1 MQRFQGA
8 DLRKCSDG
16 PIDFSTTSA
25 IIEDMSTRYAD
36 QVPFSEL
43 MRKQSEVADKAA
55 HGKGVLLRRRNEED
69 LVLMS
74 AAHAESTA
82 NGFSVASRM
91 FVSLMKHDA
100 GARELLMVL
109 PDVFPWVRYLPEEDV
124 REFLVDLVQTIDA
137 CDDLENLAPLETA
150 VAAWRSTAE
159 VYADPKLRAALTE
172 GELDDLGQVE
182 VC

>member
-1 MQRFQGA
+1 MSARF
-8 DLRKCSDG
+8 
-16 PIDFSTTSA
+16 
-25 IIEDMSTRYAD
+25 AD

-43 MRKQSEVADKAA
+43 MRKQSEVAERAA

-74 AAHAESTA
+74 ATQAESTA
-82 NGFSVASRM
+82 RGFSVASRM
-91 FVSLMKHDA
+91 FVSLMKQDA
-100 GARELLMVL
+100 GARGLLMVL
-109 PDVFPWVRYLPEEDV
+109 PDVFPWVRYLSDDDV
-124 REFLVDLVQTIDA
+124 REFLVELVQTINA
-137 CDDLENLAPLETA
+137 CDDLDNLAPLETA

-172 GELDDLGQVE
+172 GDLDDHGRVE

>member
-1 MQRFQGA
+1 MCPQ
-8 DLRKCSDG
+8 CSDLHEWEVS
-16 PIDFSTTSA
+16 PVDFSTTSA
-25 IIEDMSTRYAD
+25 IIDSMSTRFAD

-82 NGFSVASRM
+82 KGFSVASRM

-124 REFLVDLVQTIDA
+124 REFLVELVETIHA
-137 CDDLENLAPLETA
+137 CDDLDNLAPLEVA

-159 VYADPKLRAALTE
+159 VYADPKLRAALSE
-172 GELDDLGQVE
+172 GELIDHGRVE

>member
-1 MQRFQGA
+1 
-8 DLRKCSDG
+8 
-16 PIDFSTTSA
+16 
-25 IIEDMSTRYAD
+25 MSTRFAD
-36 QVPFSEL
+36 EVPFSEL

-55 HGKGVLLRRRNEED
+55 HGKGVLLRRRNEDD

-124 REFLVDLVQTIDA
+124 REFLVDLVQTIHA
-137 CDDLENLAPLETA
+137 CDDLDNLAPLEVA

-172 GELDDLGQVE
+172 GELDDHGRVE